1 VSLRNISLAFLFTCL
16 TIPALAQGTAA
27 SGTPAAHHGLGMM
40 RMWGMASD
48 QEIDQSLDTLQR
60 TLNLNSSQVTSIR
73 QLAQSRRESLRSIR
87 EQARP
92 KFQQLMT
99 LLHQPNPDATAVGRV
114 VIELKTVHEQAR
126 AKQNEYEKQ
135 LTSLLNPTQQQ
146 IVNNLRNQAQTY
158 RALRS
163 IGLLGAPEFPH
174 GMFMSGGHPSA
185 KRGGDVDY

>member
-1 VSLRNISLAFLFTCL
+1 VSLRNVSLAFLFMCL
-16 TIPALAQGTAA
+16 TIPALPQGTAA
-27 SGTPAAHHGLGMM
+27 SGTPAAHRELGMM
-40 RMWGMASD
+40 RIWGMASD
-48 QEIDQSLDTLQR
+48 QEIDQALDTLQG

-73 QLAQSRRESLRSIR
+73 QLAQSRREALRSIR
-87 EQARP
+87 EEARP
-92 KFQQLMT
+92 KFQQLMS
-99 LLHQPNPDATAVGRV
+99 LLRQPNPDATAVGRV

-163 IGLLGAPEFPH
+163 IGLLAPEFPH
-174 GMFMSGGHPSA
+174 GMFTSSGAPPA
-185 KRGGDVDY
+185 RRGADVE

>member
-1 VSLRNISLAFLFTCL
+1 VSLRNISLVFLFTCL
-16 TIPALAQGTAA
+16 TVPAFAQGTAA
-27 SGTPAAHHGLGMM
+27 SGTPPGHHGFGMM

-99 LLHQPNPDATAVGRV
+99 LLDQPNPDATAVGRV

-146 IVNNLRNQAQTY
+146 IVNNLRNQAQTFS
-158 RALRS
+158 ALRS

-174 GMFMSGGHPSA
+174 GMFMRQRPS
-185 KRGGDVDY
+185 VE

>member
-1 VSLRNISLAFLFTCL
+1 MSLQNIFLAFLFTCL
-16 TIPALAQGTAA
+16 TIPALAQGTAPSA
-27 SGTPAAHHGLGMM
+27 TPAAHHELGMM

-48 QEIDQSLDTLQR
+48 QDIDQALDTLQR
-60 TLNLNSSQVTSIR
+60 TLNLNSSQVTSVR
-73 QLAQSRRESLRSIR
+73 QLAQSRREALRSIR
-87 EQARP
+87 QEAQP

-114 VIELKTVHEQAR
+114 VIELKAVHEQAR

-163 IGLLGAPEFPH
+163 IGLLGAPH
-174 GMFMSGGHPSA
+174 GMFMSSGPPA
-185 KRGGDVDY
+185 ARRGADVEY

>member
-1 VSLRNISLAFLFTCL
+1 MSLRNISLAFLFMCL
-16 TIPALAQGTAA
+16 TIPALPQGTAA
-27 SGTPAAHHGLGMM
+27 SGTPAAHHELGMM
-40 RMWGMASD
+40 RIWGIASD
-48 QEIDQSLDTLQR
+48 QEIDQALGTLQG

-73 QLAQSRRESLRSIR
+73 QLAQSRREALRSIR
-87 EQARP
+87 EEARP

-114 VIELKTVHEQAR
+114 VIELKAVHEQAR

-163 IGLLGAPEFPH
+163 MGLLGAPH
-174 GMFMSGGHPSA
+174 GMFMSSGPPA
-185 KRGGDVDY
+185 ARRGADVEY

>member
-1 VSLRNISLAFLFTCL
+1 MSLRNVSLAFLFMCL
-16 TIPALAQGTAA
+16 TIPALPQGTAA
-27 SGTPAAHHGLGMM
+27 SGTPAAHHELGMM
-40 RMWGMASD
+40 RIWGMASD
-48 QEIDQSLDTLQR
+48 QEIDQALGTLQG

-73 QLAQSRRESLRSIR
+73 QLAQSRREALRSIR
-87 EQARP
+87 EEARP

-126 AKQNEYEKQ
+126 AKQNEYEKK

-174 GMFMSGGHPSA
+174 GMFMSSGNPPA
-185 KRGGDVDY
+185 RRGGDVEY